1 MKDETLGNSQAFASI
16 AVDGIRVYRANG
28 LTKREYFAAMA
39 MQGIS
44 ANASLTSTSFEKIAE
59 WSVKQAEALITEL
72 NNQTQQHDTNL

>member
-39 MQGIS
+39 LKGILS
-44 ANASLTSTSFEKIAE
+44 QDDSRPSDAATWAVEYAD
-59 WSVKQAEALITEL
+59 ALIDAL
-72 NNQTQQHDTNL
+72 NK

>member
-39 MQGIS
+39 LKGILS
-44 ANASLTSTSFEKIAE
+44 QDDSRPSDAATWAVEYAD
-59 WSVKQAEALITEL
+59 ALIDAL
-72 NNQTQQHDTNL
+72 NN